1 MNERK
6 SQLHQRAHARYDIHA
21 HVDVYDRL
29 RDIYLGRLVNI
40 HSEGLMLVGDVA
52 VEEDRIYTLDL
63 HLPVPIAGCGSLQ
76 LGVDCLWVRT
86 ADQEDKFWAGFA
98 IIDLAP
104 EAAEIIRQL
113 VELLGETPPAS

>member
-1 MNERK
+1 MDDHK
-6 SQLHQRAHARYDIHA
+6 SQPHQRTQARHGINA

-63 HLPVPIAGCGSLQ
+63 HLPVPLNGRESLQ
-76 LGVDCLWVRT
+76 LGVDCLWVRE
-86 ADQEDKFWAGFA
+86 ADQEGKYWAGFA

-104 EAAEIIRQL
+104 EAAADIHLL
-113 VELLGETPPAS
+113 VEHLGADAAG